1 MISCFFTV
9 NKDLIQASTLSFKQG
24 TKNILKSLISSP
36 NYIKLLLPLGI
47 CRHEVHKESQRAN
60 KIPKIVSLS
69 ICLSFQINSI
79 PSPNTKEKLSQ
90 SLAIN
95 TNTNDIEKVPV
106 EYYRYV
112 GCLNTSLCITDP
124 PDSRISSLAEIPAL
138 SKRLGFS
145 LDLFSPFLLGGQIR
159 KFV

>member
-1 MISCFFTV
+1 MISCLFTV
-9 NKDLIQASTLSFKQG
+9 NRDLIQASTLSFKQG
-24 TKNILKSLISSP
+24 TKKSLISLVSSP

-60 KIPKIVSLS
+60 KIPKIVSLFV
-69 ICLSFQINSI
+69 CLSFQINSI

-95 TNTNDIEKVPV
+95 TNTNDTEKVHV

-112 GCLNTSLCITDP
+112 GCLNTSLCITDL
-124 PDSRISSLAEIPAL
+124 PDSRIYSLGEIPTL
-138 SKRLGFS
+138 SKLLGFS
-145 LDLFSPFLLGGQIR
+145 
-159 KFV
+159 

>member
-1 MISCFFTV
+1 MSLYCKQRF
-9 NKDLIQASTLSFKQG
+9 NSSF
-24 TKNILKSLISSP
+24 NLE
-36 NYIKLLLPLGI
+36 LPLGI

-69 ICLSFQINSI
+69 VCLSFQINSI

-95 TNTNDIEKVPV
+95 TYTNDTEKVPV

-124 PDSRISSLAEIPAL
+124 PDSRISSLGEIPTL
-138 SKRLGFS
+138 SKLLGFS
-145 LDLFSPFLLGGQIR
+145 
-159 KFV
+159 

>member
-1 MISCFFTV
+1 MISCLFTV
-9 NKDLIQASTLSFKQG
+9 NRDLIPSFNLELQARHQKQV
-24 TKNILKSLISSP
+24 ISLVSSP
-36 NYIKLLLPLGI
+36 NYIKLRLPLGI

-69 ICLSFQINSI
+69 ICLSFQNNSI

-90 SLAIN
+90 SLAIS

-124 PDSRISSLAEIPAL
+124 PDSRISSLGEFPTL
-138 SKRLGFS
+138 SKLPGFS
-145 LDLFSPFLLGGQIR
+145 
-159 KFV
+159 